1 MLNLLSPKPILVSG
15 TRPLTDRVIEG
26 LGAAG
31 RRVRAVALDGLEAFN
46 LARVQTLILAD
57 PADAA
62 GLIATLSARVAEG
75 HARREP
81 LRLILMHGAGR
92 APDLPEPAS
101 YGPLRV
107 ETFAIEDRAAR
118 AVLARWPLHSGMDP
132 PFGQVPHLLIAGFA
146 PPAEALLIQA
156 LRLIQ
161 YGEPRPLVSIATD
174 DPGELASEF
183 QTRYPQAEQVA
194 DLRFAPLADPPLAGS
209 PPVSLAAVCERTP
222 ERGIE
227 TARALVRRIAVAQQ
241 ASPPI
246 LLEVGDARPGGDL
259 GDWDGQIL
267 PFSYLREACRADVLL
282 DGSGDRIAQGI
293 HDHYRDSIAAQGRD
307 PTKEAAGQAWERL
320 AATYR
325 DANRHQADH
334 MLAKLAVV
342 DCRAVEEER
351 VESFALAPLEIERLA
366 VIEHQRWA
374 ADRYLDGWSYA
385 PVRDNALK
393 HHPQLIPFAD
403 LSEPM
408 KDLDRLAVRGVPALL
423 GRSGLGVVRILIVGV
438 PEPHQGCSIGRRLD
452 RLLDQLLERLLTRYP
467 DRALILASTLR
478 AAAAR
483 HVVRRALE
491 TAEAGLFLLCPRPLQ
506 QTLEAQPDEAAR
518 RELLALAARAE
529 RRISLRG
536 DGDLDRW
543 LAERAEIRLD
553 LGERASSPGSRK
565 RVLADT
571 TGNRLVWNFEY

>member
-1 MLNLLSPKPILVSG
+1 MLNPFGPRPILVSG
-15 TRPLTDRVIEG
+15 TPHLVERVIEG

-31 RRVRAVALDGLEAFN
+31 RRVSAVVPDGLRT
-46 LARVQTLILAD
+46 LSLTRVQTLILAD
-57 PADAA
+57 PPDAA
-62 GLIATLSARVAEG
+62 GLVASLSSRLTEIG
-75 HARREP
+75 PRREP
-81 LRLILMHGAGR
+81 LRLILMHGRGR
-92 APDLPEPAS
+92 APELPPAED
-101 YGPLRV
+101 GPLQI

-118 AVLARWPLHSGMDP
+118 AVLARWPLHTGMDP

-146 PPAEALLIQA
+146 PPAEALLVQA

-161 YGEPRPLVSIATD
+161 YGEPRPLVSIATN
-174 DPGELASEF
+174 DPEGLASDIH
-183 QTRYPQAEQVA
+183 TRYPQAEQIA
-194 DLRFAPLADPPLAGS
+194 ELCFTPLANPRLAGS

-222 ERGIE
+222 ERGLE
-227 TARALVRRIAVAQQ
+227 TARALVQDIAGSQQ

-246 LLEVGDARPGGDL
+246 LLEIGDARPAGDL

-282 DGSGDRIAQGI
+282 DGSGDRIARGI

-307 PTKEAAGQAWERL
+307 PTQEAAGQTWERL

-351 VESFALAPLEIERLA
+351 VESFAFAPLEIERLA

-385 PVRDNALK
+385 PVRDNALR
-393 HHPQLIPFAD
+393 HHPQLIAFAD

-408 KDLDRLAVRGVPALL
+408 KDLDRLAVRGVPTLL
-423 GRSGLGVVRILIVGV
+423 GRSGLGVVRTLIVGV
-438 PEPHQGCSIGRRLD
+438 PEPHRQCRAGRRLD

-467 DRALILASTLR
+467 DRALILASTLG
-478 AAAAR
+478 AATAR
-483 HVVRRALE
+483 QVVRRAVE
-491 TAEAGLFLLCPRPLQ
+491 TAGAGLFLLCPHPLQ
-506 QTLEAQPDEAAR
+506 QTLDAQPDDAAR
-518 RELLALAARAE
+518 HELLALAARAE
-529 RRISLRG
+529 RRISLPG
-536 DGDLDRW
+536 DGELDRW
-543 LAERAEIRLD
+543 LAERAEILLD
-553 LGERASSPGSRK
+553 LGERAASAGSRK

-571 TGNRLVWNFEY
+571 TENRLVWTFEY